1 MEGMPMVREHRAAAC
16 SLIGLAALVWSGM
29 VRAQGVE
36 AFYRGRTID
45 MIVGYPPGGSNDL
58 YARIVARHF
67 GEHLPGNPTVVL
79 RGMPGAGSVVAANYI
94 YNVAPKDG
102 TVLGIISPTSPLD
115 EKLGATGVK
124 FESAKFTW
132 IGRAASAVNV
142 GFFSKNGPIQ
152 TTEDMFT
159 REAKMAA
166 TGAGSTVVV
175 YPTVMNNVLGTKF
188 KLVMGYRGS
197 GEAMLALDRGEA
209 DGHSTSLDALNA
221 EHPDWISNGR
231 VRILVQYGLERH
243 PLLPNVPTCI
253 ELAKNDE
260 QRDIL
265 RVVMSSVEVGKMFF
279 STPGVPAERTEALR
293 RAFDETMKDPELASD
308 IEKARMDL
316 IPMRGEDLQE
326 LVRGVSKISPELLAK
341 VRKIYPQGG

>member
-1 MEGMPMVREHRAAAC
+1 MMKSTWAGLWFV
-16 SLIGLAALVWSGM
+16 SLAIVVAPDAGS
-29 VRAQGVE
+29 AQAVE
-36 AFYRGRTID
+36 TFYRGKSID

-58 YARIVARHF
+58 YARIVARHL
-67 GEHLPGNPTVVL
+67 GKHVPGNPTIVL
-79 RGMPGAGSVVAANYI
+79 RNMPGAGSIVAANYI
-94 YNVAPKDG
+94 YNIAPKDG

-115 EKLGATGVK
+115 EKLGAGGVK

-142 GFFSKNGPIQ
+142 SFFSNTSPIQ
-152 TTEDMFT
+152 TAADMFT
-159 REAKMAA
+159 KEAKMAA

-188 KLVMGYRGS
+188 NLVMGYRGS

-221 EHPDWISNGR
+221 EHPDWITNGR

-243 PLLPNVPTCI
+243 PLLPDVPTCI
-253 ELAKNDE
+253 DLAKTEE
-260 QRDIL
+260 QKQIL

-279 STPGVPAERTEALR
+279 STPGVPVDRVEALR
-293 RAFDETMKDPELASD
+293 RGFDEMMKDPDLIAD
-308 IEKARMDL
+308 VEKARMDL
-316 IPMRGEDLQE
+316 IPMRGEDLQKLIE
-326 LVRGVSKISPELLAK
+326 GVSTVSPDLLAK
-341 VRKIYPQGG
+341 VKKIYPQGG